1 MGLAIQDF
9 AKLGR
14 AQRLRVLSSMFY
26 EDEIPVHNLFRTEAE
41 MPLVERTALA
51 LSQGRVLDV
60 GAGAGCHTLALQ
72 RRGLDDVTA
81 IDISALSVE
90 TMRERGVRQALCAD
104 FFTDDFGSRF
114 DTLLMLMNGLGI
126 AGTLDRLPLLLSRC
140 RELLA
145 DGGCVLAD
153 STDLCYLFEDESGH
167 VELPEDGV
175 YYGEVDYRMV
185 YGRHRGPAFH
195 WLYVDFDTLCSH
207 AAAAGL
213 QAELVVKGTHYH
225 YLARLSRA

>member
-1 MGLAIQDF
+1 MGQAIQDF
-9 AKLGR
+9 ARLGR
-14 AQRLRVLSSMFY
+14 SQKLRVLSSMFE
-26 EDEIPVHNLFRTEAE
+26 EDEMPVHNLFRTEAE
-41 MPLVERTALA
+41 MPLLERTALA

-90 TMRERGVRQALCAD
+90 AMRERGVRQALCAD
-104 FFTDDFGSRF
+104 FFTDDFGGGF
-114 DTLLMLMNGLGI
+114 DTLLLLMNGLGI
-126 AGTLDRLPLLLSRC
+126 AGTLDRLTALLTRC

-153 STDLCYLFEDESGH
+153 STDLCYLFEDEAGH
-167 VELPEDGV
+167 VELPEEET

-185 YGRHRGPAFH
+185 YGRHLGPVFH
-195 WLYVDFDTLCSH
+195 WLYVDFDTLCHH
-207 AAAAGL
+207 AAEAGM
-213 QAELVVKGTHYH
+213 QAELVVKGTHYD
-225 YLARLSRA
+225 YLARIRQK

>member
-14 AQRLRVLSSMFY
+14 AQRLRVLSSMFD

-104 FFTDDFGSRF
+104 FFTDDF
-114 DTLLMLMNGLGI
+114 
-126 AGTLDRLPLLLSRC
+126 
-140 RELLA
+140 
-145 DGGCVLAD
+145 
-153 STDLCYLFEDESGH
+153 ES
-167 VELPEDGV
+167 
-175 YYGEVDYRMV
+175 
-185 YGRHRGPAFH
+185 
-195 WLYVDFDTLCSH
+195 S
-207 AAAAGL
+207 
-213 QAELVVKGTHYH
+213 
-225 YLARLSRA
+225 

>member
-9 AKLGR
+9 ARRGR
-14 AQRLRVLSSMFY
+14 SQKLRVLSSMFD
-26 EDEIPVHNLFRTEAE
+26 EDEMPVHNLFRTEAE
-41 MPLVERTALA
+41 MPLAERTALA

-90 TMRERGVRQALCAD
+90 AMRERGVRKALCAD
-104 FFTDDFGSRF
+104 FFADDFGSGF

-126 AGTLDRLPLLLSRC
+126 AGTLDRLSALLSRC

-153 STDLCYLFEDESGH
+153 STDLCYLFEDEAGH
-167 VELPEDGV
+167 VEFPEDDT
-175 YYGEVDYRMV
+175 YYGEVDYRME
-185 YGRHRGPAFH
+185 YGRHRGPVFH
-195 WLYVDFDTLCSH
+195 WLYVDFDTLCHH
-207 AAAAGL
+207 AAEAGM
-213 QAELVVKGTHYH
+213 QAELVVKGTHYD
-225 YLARLSRA
+225 YLARIKRK